1 MVANSRGVLGVE
13 GSAGPWR
20 AVGIVGTLFLDQD
33 SPGGTPAM
41 PTTNQWAVSVLIR
54 EVLADPDLGSS
65 WVLWRVGYAVAGA
78 AAVVV
83 WLRW

>member
-1 MVANSRGVLGVE
+1 MVGGVGRVVAD
-13 GSAGPWR
+13 AGDAFGRP
-20 AVGIVGTLFLDQD
+20 
-33 SPGGTPAM
+33 
-41 PTTNQWAVSVLIR
+41 
-54 EVLADPDLGSS
+54 GSS